1 MAGTDLSQFRYYY
14 YNPSVATAAVFCVLF
29 ALVTIRHGMLLVKF
43 RTWYFIPFFLGCLF
57 EIIGMAGRA
66 VSAHQTPD
74 WTLGP
79 YIVQS
84 LMTLL
89 APTLFAASIYMIL
102 GRLIRLLDAEQY
114 ALIRSK
120 WLTKFFV
127 MGDVLSFLSQGAGGG
142 MLSTA
147 KTADDQDRGNNIILA
162 GLGIQVVFFG
172 FFIITA
178 VIFHIR
184 IARNPTARSYAVVA
198 PWQIFL
204 YILYA
209 SSLLIISVLCTVWS
223 STAWAPRDR

>member
-43 RTWYFIPFFLGCLF
+43 RTWYFIPFFLGCLCKSITTTRSRF
-57 EIIGMAGRA
+57 RQPWLTALSVEIIGMAGRA

-127 MGDVLSFLSQGAGGG
+127 MGDVLSFLSQGAGKIT
-142 MLSTA
+142 L
-147 KTADDQDRGNNIILA
+147 QA
-162 GLGIQVVFFG
+162 GS
-172 FFIITA
+172 
-178 VIFHIR
+178 R
-184 IARNPTARSYAVVA
+184 
-198 PWQIFL
+198 
-204 YILYA
+204 
-209 SSLLIISVLCTVWS
+209 
-223 STAWAPRDR
+223 